1 MKFENNAPTAFIS
14 DKFSFRGRFADNNYS
29 IVNSGDVL
37 QDSRTDDYNFSNS
50 LDVTIRKGKRI
61 VSFHSDMAVVTTPVC
76 RIGAVDGESTILA
89 QRGKALSFT
98 TSEKIGHSW
107 ILGNNS
113 TLGVNLRFESAYD
126 KFKSGFTAANCASD
140 NNVDGYDLQAI
151 VEPEYR
157 YRPGTRFNLKVTLP
171 VTMTAMRFSDQLT
184 DRRYPIE
191 KPTSV

>member
-1 MKFENNAPTAFIS
+1 
-14 DKFSFRGRFADNNYS
+14 
-29 IVNSGDVL
+29 
-37 QDSRTDDYNFSNS
+37 
-50 LDVTIRKGKRI
+50 
-61 VSFHSDMAVVTTPVC
+61 MAVVTTPVC

-191 KPTSV
+191 KTDFGVRTVLNFKPTARLSSTLTLGRTVRL